1 MLKHCSTSCVD
12 VSRRSLRHSSLT
24 LDQDQSS
31 VRSGVQWSQLRSQY
45 CISLSTLSTPAPSE
59 TTSVSSSSSDTSDLE
74 PGGDHR
80 SGQLTIRVYATC
92 LRPHL
97 AYKTIMIKTHT
108 TSRQVIS
115 SLLTRFRMRH
125 RDQKLYY
132 LTMEVTVNNSLQ
144 TITLEDNSRP
154 SELISCNPWGGCK
167 FILRSKTGG
176 RIKIYDDQIR
186 ADSVYKSIIISRET
200 SVADTLDILL
210 TCYPSL
216 EHRDLSLYEVD
227 SRTGDERL
235 LEHDQCPLLITEE
248 WSVRERQEQVINNKR
263 LVVRYSETKRVT
275 PQHFSDENGF
285 IIVRREDISDHQRSV
300 VRRDSFIRHSDS
312 KKHFL
317 RSMINLSSGLKMVDI
332 NIDNDSLG
340 DNTET
345 GSDTSSELVT
355 SEEEYHSTVNK
366 TSDDSAR
373 ERSVIIESFFT

>member
-1 MLKHCSTSCVD
+1 MQII
-12 VSRRSLRHSSLT
+12 SRKKTLYSLDLSFNNITDGNRTRHSVKSFIF
-24 LDQDQSS
+24 Q
-31 VRSGVQWSQLRSQY
+31 
-45 CISLSTLSTPAPSE
+45 
-59 TTSVSSSSSDTSDLE
+59 
-74 PGGDHR
+74 
-80 SGQLTIRVYATC
+80 
-92 LRPHL
+92 
-97 AYKTIMIKTHT
+97 
-108 TSRQVIS
+108 
-115 SLLTRFRMRH
+115 MR
-125 RDQKLYY
+125 
-132 LTMEVTVNNSLQ
+132 
-144 TITLEDNSRP
+144 
-154 SELISCNPWGGCK
+154 K

-275 PQHFSDENGF
+275 PQHFSDQNGF

-355 SEEEYHSTVNK
+355 SEEEFHSTVNK
-366 TSDDSAR
+366 SSDNSAR